1 MASDSPRVLSGIQ
14 PTAGSFHLG
23 NYLGAVRQWV
33 ALQETHDAFYMV
45 VDLHAITVPQ
55 DPAELRA
62 NTRLAAAQLLAAGL
76 DPERC
81 TLFVQSHVPEHAQ
94 LGWVMNCLTGF
105 GEASRMTQFKDKS
118 AKQGADRA
126 TVGLFTYPILQ
137 VADILLYQ
145 ANQVPVGEDQRQHIE
160 LTRDLA
166 ERFNGRFGETFTIP
180 APYILKET
188 AKIYDLQDPA
198 IKMSKSASTPKG
210 LINLLDDPK
219 TTAKKVKSAVTDTE
233 TVIRFDPENKA
244 GVSNLLTIM
253 STLTATS
260 VEDLEKSYEGKMY
273 GALKT
278 DLAEVMVDFVTP
290 FRTRTQEY
298 LDDPETLDSVLAKG
312 AEKAR
317 TVAAETLAQTYERI
331 GSCPPSTET
340 KDPGPKGGA
349 GRTLAA
355 APPDTGRHR
364 SAPPGTTRP
373 TAQTTFRQTTFR
385 QTTEE
390 NDVGTVTLGVS
401 IAVPEPYG
409 SLLQERRAGFGDPA
423 AHGIPT
429 HITLVPPTEVA
440 EERLPEI
447 EAHLAGV
454 AACYQPFPVRL
465 KGTGTF
471 RPLSRSSS

>member
-1 MASDSPRVLSGIQ
+1 MASSDPTPAADHRPQGDGSAPPARPRVLSGIQ

-33 ALQETHDAFYMV
+33 ALQDTHDAFYMV

-94 LGWVMNCLTGF
+94 LAWVMNCLTGF

-126 TVGLFTYPILQ
+126 SVGLFTYPILQ

-145 ANQVPVGEDQRQHIE
+145 AHEVPVGEDQRQHIE

-166 ERFNGRFGETFTIP
+166 ERFNSRFGRTFTVP
-180 APYILKET
+180 RPHILKEV
-188 AKIYDLQDPA
+188 AKIYDLQDPS

-210 LINLLDDPK
+210 LINLLDEPR
-219 TTAKKVKSAVTDTE
+219 TTAKKVKSAVTDTD
-233 TVIRFDPENKA
+233 TVIRYDAEAKP
-244 GVSNLLTIM
+244 GVSNLLTVY
-253 STLTATS
+253 STLTGAS
-260 VEDLEKSYEGKMY
+260 VAELEQKYEGKGY

-290 FRTRTQEY
+290 FRTRTQQY
-298 LDDPETLDSVLAKG
+298 LDDPETLDSLLAKG

-317 TVAAETLAQTYERI
+317 SVAAETLA
-331 GSCPPSTET
+331 
-340 KDPGPKGGA
+340 
-349 GRTLAA
+349 
-355 APPDTGRHR
+355 
-364 SAPPGTTRP
+364 SAY
-373 TAQTTFRQTTFR
+373 
-385 QTTEE
+385 
-390 NDVGTVTLGVS
+390 DKVGF
-401 IAVPEPYG
+401 VP
-409 SLLQERRAGFGDPA
+409 AK
-423 AHGIPT
+423 H
-429 HITLVPPTEVA
+429 
-440 EERLPEI
+440 
-447 EAHLAGV
+447 
-454 AACYQPFPVRL
+454 
-465 KGTGTF
+465 
-471 RPLSRSSS
+471 